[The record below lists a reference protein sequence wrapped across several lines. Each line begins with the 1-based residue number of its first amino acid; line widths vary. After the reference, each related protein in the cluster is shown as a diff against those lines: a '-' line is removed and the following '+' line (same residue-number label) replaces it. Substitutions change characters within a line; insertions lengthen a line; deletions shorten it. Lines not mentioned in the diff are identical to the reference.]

1 MRYIKENLT
10 NYNIKYMQNLINES
24 ESLFKNLKNELIYDN
39 NMKTIYNGN
48 LSMRNKTVLLKQNME
63 LCKDILKDS
72 YIEYSNNLNII

>member
-1 MRYIKENLT
+1 
-10 NYNIKYMQNLINES
+10 
-24 ESLFKNLKNELIYDN
+24 
-39 NMKTIYNGN
+39 MKTIYNGN